1 MAKLID
7 QEPKYEGGKNA
18 KVYYPDFGNQAV
30 GVQMVAEEKTP
41 YGNK

>member
-1 MAKLID
+1 MR
-7 QEPKYEGGKNA
+7 GRKNA